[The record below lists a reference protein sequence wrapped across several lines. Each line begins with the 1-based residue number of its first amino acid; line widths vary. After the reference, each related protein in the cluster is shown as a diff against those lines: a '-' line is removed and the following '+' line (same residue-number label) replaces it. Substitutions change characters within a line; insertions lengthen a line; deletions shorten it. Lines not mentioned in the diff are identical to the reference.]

1 MLSEMEAS
9 SSLCMSLYGNYHGST
24 ITNIPCF
31 CYYACNHQR
40 ILELENRLKDAHIQH
55 SKDEAIEEAKSNVAF
70 NYLHIELAKELIHI
84 LQLATI
90 QHKEQHDTILTIQV
104 YILGCYFLT
113 DFPFLSYDLHCC
125 QHGNKHYI
133 NDILGL
139 AKRLNLNLFLVG
151 AMSIQYPL

>member
-1 MLSEMEAS
+1 MLNEMEAS
-9 SSLCMSLYGNYHGST
+9 SNLYMFLYCNSHGST
-24 ITNIPCF
+24 IINIPC
-31 CYYACNHQR
+31 CYCACSHWG
-40 ILELENRLKDAHIQH
+40 ILELENQLKNAHIQH
-55 SKDEAIEEAKSNVAF
+55 NKEKAIEEAKSKVA
-70 NYLHIELAKELIHI
+70 LDRLCIESTKELRHI
-84 LQLATI
+84 LQLAVI

-113 DFPFLSYDLHCC
+113 NLPFFSYDLHCC

-139 AKRLNLNLFLVG
+139 AKRLDLNLFLVG